1 MASGLS
7 ITGFTSYSDL
17 LASFKVE
24 EGDHY
29 DALDACDAGDEGEPE
44 TGLNTEDGDRTMFTK
59 DEIYDARF
67 GEDANP
73 VRFFTQNGVK
83 IDNLMKMREY
93 DRKGFSFYREQHN
106 LVTQVT
112 HKGDLREDVQNGIY
126 TVYALKVAS

>member
-7 ITGFTSYSDL
+7 ITGFSTFSDL
-17 LASFKVE
+17 VRSFEVEAS
-24 EGDHY
+24 DPY
-29 DALDACDAGDEGEPE
+29 DACEASDEGDEGDPE
-44 TGLNTEDGDRTMFTK
+44 TGLHTEDGDRTMFTNE
-59 DEIYDARF
+59 DIYDARF

-83 IDNLMKMREY
+83 IDNLTKMTEY
-93 DRKGFSFYREQHN
+93 DHKGFSFYREQHN

-112 HKGDLREDVQNGIY
+112 HKGDLQEDVQNAIY